1 MNHYIITLY
10 LLFKII
16 KLWVEP
22 CLKRLSCQLWIKIL
36 HLMIAFNTIWTLS
49 DLRHTNST
57 KIFSQSSNYN
67 SNRETKKYRQRTICI
82 LGKCKM
88 VFDMVWESLL
98 LKIRY
103 MKGILV
109 CIIKW
114 VKVMLYFL
122 MVRFIMEILQMIDLK
137 GTES

>member
-1 MNHYIITLY
+1 
-10 LLFKII
+10 
-16 KLWVEP
+16 
-22 CLKRLSCQLWIKIL
+22 
-36 HLMIAFNTIWTLS
+36 
-49 DLRHTNST
+49 
-57 KIFSQSSNYN
+57 
-67 SNRETKKYRQRTICI
+67 
-82 LGKCKM
+82 M